1 MAHGESVKQTI
12 IKTAFELFS
21 EKGFDNVKVQ
31 DICDACG
38 ITRGAFYYH
47 YKTKD
52 AVLDDIF
59 FTSNQLSINSLQQI
73 MTADN
78 YIEQFY
84 ALFSVYLKQVIETG
98 PAVTGEV
105 YKRYISN
112 EVTSL
117 FYPKDFPAFPMY
129 VELIRK
135 AQDARQIGSNVDSE
149 ILAETAAYVSDGIG
163 LVWCGKNGSFDF
175 MEEFRRVMDGIFIR

>member
-21 EKGFDNVKVQ
+21 DKGFDNVKVQ

-59 FTSNQLSINSLQQI
+59 FTSNQLSINNLQQI

-78 YIEQFY
+78 YIDQFY
-84 ALFSVYLKQVIETG
+84 ALFYVYLKQIISVG
-98 PAVTGEV
+98 PEVNGEV

-117 FYPKDFPAFPMY
+117 FYPQDFPAFPMY
-129 VELIRK
+129 VDLIRR
-135 AQDARQIGSNVDSE
+135 AQEAGQIGSKADPE
-149 ILAETAAYVSDGIG
+149 TLAETGAYLSDGLG
-163 LVWCGKNGSFDF
+163 LVWCGKKGSFDL
-175 MEEFRRVMDGIFIR
+175 